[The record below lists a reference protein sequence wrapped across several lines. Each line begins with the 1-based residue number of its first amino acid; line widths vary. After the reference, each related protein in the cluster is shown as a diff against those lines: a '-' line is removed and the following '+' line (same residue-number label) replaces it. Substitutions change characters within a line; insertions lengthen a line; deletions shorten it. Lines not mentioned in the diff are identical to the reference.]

1 MLHFLYRNVYRVFFN
16 SLNPGNAF
24 KGLTRRAFFSILN
37 LKSKYIKIHITDSC
51 NLQCKNCYCQLN
63 SGFSLDKKI
72 IFDLLGQIKH
82 RNSSLH
88 ILGGEPL
95 LAADILEII
104 SYAKRRMRE
113 VILFTNGTLINDGL
127 ADKMKEAGLDAAIV
141 TLHCDNEG
149 MHDSITQSNG
159 SWLKAIAGIKALVKS
174 GVAAYSFT
182 VLTSRN
188 VGQLREIERLIKS
201 LGAKTM
207 YFPYVRQLVD
217 DALYIKDKEVSRQ
230 AIGWIFNKSNEHKRD
245 LLRILYIRGKVCTA
259 FVSTIS
265 IKADG
270 TVTPCPFIDL
280 KLGNIKEDNLL
291 RILYNSWDNQELLD
305 FLSVPAKCN
314 GCTLVDYC
322 GGGCK
327 AFRYNAYRDTKSCDC
342 NCRGPYKT
350 KISLEDLGSHMPYL
364 F

>member
-1 MLHFLYRNVYRVFFN
+1 MLHFLYRNAYRAFFN
-16 SLNPGNAF
+16 SLRPGNAF

-63 SGFSLDKKI
+63 SHFSLDKKI

-113 VILFTNGTLINDGL
+113 VILFTNGTLINDGI
-127 ADKMKEAGLDAAIV
+127 AARMKKAGLDAAIV
-141 TLHCDNEG
+141 TLHSNNEG
-149 MHDSITQSNG
+149 VHDSITQTNG
-159 SWLKAIAGIKALVKS
+159 SWLKTISGINALVKS
-174 GVAAYSFT
+174 GLPAYSFT
-182 VLTSRN
+182 VLTSQN
-188 VGQLREIERLIKS
+188 IGQLREIECLIKS

-207 YFPYVRQLVD
+207 YFPYIRQVEND
-217 DALYIKDKEVSRQ
+217 DLHIEEKEIFQQ
-230 AIGWIFNKSNEHKRD
+230 AINWIFNKSNEHKKD
-245 LLRILYIRGKVCTA
+245 LLRILYIRRKVCPA

-280 KLGNIKEDNLL
+280 KLGNIKEDNFP

-305 FLSVPAKCN
+305 FLSVPEKCN
-314 GCTLVDYC
+314 KCTLVDYC

-327 AFRYNAYRDTKSCDC
+327 AFRYNAYRDTKSVDVH
-342 NCRGPYKT
+342 CRGPYKT
-350 KISLEDLGSHMPYL
+350 KAPLEDLGSYIPYL